1 MDSITLIGMPGVGK
15 STTGKLLARK
25 AGFAFIDGDK
35 YIEEMEGMSIR
46 QIIDINGDNRFL
58 KIEEQRIL
66 ELLPLKKTILSP
78 GGSIV
83 YLPKLMN
90 ALKTSSTIIFL
101 DLPLNLLIN
110 RRSDKKIKKIGMIGG
125 NLKTLS
131 EIYKERLPLYR
142 EYPNIRIA
150 CQGKSVTQI
159 VEEIIGATN
168 LISKQ

>member
-1 MDSITLIGMPGVGK
+1 
-15 STTGKLLARK
+15 
-25 AGFAFIDGDK
+25 
-35 YIEEMEGMSIR
+35 
-46 QIIDINGDNRFL
+46 
-58 KIEEQRIL
+58 
-66 ELLPLKKTILSP
+66 
-78 GGSIV
+78 
-83 YLPKLMN
+83 MN

-110 RRSDKKIKKIGMIGG
+110 RRSDKKINKIGMIGG

-142 EYPNIRIA
+142 EYSNIRIA